1 MQANA
6 LPPDSAE
13 FSSLPEKRLLS
24 AAPFPCDPLSHNEYR
39 PLYRRKPDY
48 FIISLIVITAQ
59 LFQPICKFSVYHF
72 NSPSSSLKRI
82 SMPIPASSLTASFI
96 AIDHSYEFPIALNS
110 SIFLCR
116 QIFFSTIFIFIT
128 YILSWKQHF
137 PLFIHSLKHLYSALS
152 RQTLPHTQRSTL
164 SLRSAL
170 TVRHWHT
177 APHTPPAHSDTL

>member
-82 SMPIPASSLTASFI
+82 SMPIPASSSTASFI

-110 SIFLCR
+110 SIFCVAKFSFLQFSFLSRISCHGNS
-116 QIFFSTIFIFIT
+116 IFLYS
-128 YILSWKQHF
+128 YILLNVS
-137 PLFIHSLKHLYSALS
+137 
-152 RQTLPHTQRSTL
+152 TLPYLGRL
-164 SLRSAL
+164 SLTHNGLRS
-170 TVRHWHT
+170 R
-177 APHTPPAHSDTL
+177 SGRR